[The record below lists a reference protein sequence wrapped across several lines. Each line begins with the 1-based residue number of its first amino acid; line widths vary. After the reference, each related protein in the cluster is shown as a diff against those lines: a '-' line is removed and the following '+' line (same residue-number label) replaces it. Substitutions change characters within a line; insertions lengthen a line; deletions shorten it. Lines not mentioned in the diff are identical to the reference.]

1 MSKSGI
7 MVFYLSKKIDLAKIR
22 QALNVINVA
31 EKQTLTTR
39 EVFINAQGKD
49 PYLCPNCGQDTMVV
63 VEIIAGIRGSPR
75 MVFAK
80 DKRIKLTIK

>member
-7 MVFYLSKKIDLAKIR
+7 MVFYLLKSKKIDLAKIR

-49 PYLCPNCGQDTMVV
+49 PYLCPNCGQDTMLDLGSS
-63 VEIIAGIRGSPR
+63 ASRRGSSSLPVR
-75 MVFAK
+75 
-80 DKRIKLTIK
+80 TS